1 MGNEALNWDGLR
13 VYEKKKRM
21 ETAVFRLQYVCSR
34 GNIIYR
40 LLFIKYLK
48 QRPPTCSQTVTCF
61 MEDVSSYEILT

>member
-13 VYEKKKRM
+13 VYEKKKDGDSSFS
-21 ETAVFRLQYVCSR
+21 TAVCSR